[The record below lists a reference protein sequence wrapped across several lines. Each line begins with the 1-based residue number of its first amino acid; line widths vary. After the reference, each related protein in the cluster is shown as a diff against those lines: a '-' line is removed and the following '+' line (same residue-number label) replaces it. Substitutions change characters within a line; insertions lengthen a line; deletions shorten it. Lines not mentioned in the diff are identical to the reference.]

1 MSALL
6 QFRGVVDSRP
16 VPETAQTQTQQ
27 SWEPLIYAYVTLI
40 QHDACEKKDSSSIAG
55 MTVDDHCPL
64 KNRTDGGL
72 ASCPVKLRERS
83 GEMAEQSN
91 HKRKI
96 SEHKRSPAMLEMQ
109 SMSTWT
115 RQSRCARNPRRT
127 NICHSDLCI
136 RICLAGEE
144 FCVVHS

>member
-1 MSALL
+1 LLFSNSEEWSTLAL
-6 QFRGVVDSRP
+6 FRK
-16 VPETAQTQTQQ
+16 TAQTQTQQ

-96 SEHKRSPAMLEMQ
+96 SDGGLPEM
-109 SMSTWT
+109 
-115 RQSRCARNPRRT
+115 A
-127 NICHSDLCI
+127 
-136 RICLAGEE
+136 
-144 FCVVHS
+144 